1 LHLHL
6 LASGFIYF
14 SDTLKDNFMSTENT
28 KLYFYPFW
36 LRIWHAINALGII
49 LLIITGISLQWGIES
64 SFIPFNVAIK
74 IHNISGIILSVNYL
88 LFFAGNIFTKNI
100 RFYLIKPKGFG
111 KRLLKQA
118 QYYTY
123 GMFSGTKS
131 PFPLSE
137 KRKFNPL
144 QKLAYVVVMYLFVP
158 FLIISG
164 VALLFPEIIIEE
176 IYSLSGVL
184 ITAVLHSAAGFLVS
198 VFLIVHLYVA
208 SIGKSPIENFKSII
222 TGWHNIH

>member
-1 LHLHL
+1 LHL
-6 LASGFIYF
+6 LLWASGFIYF